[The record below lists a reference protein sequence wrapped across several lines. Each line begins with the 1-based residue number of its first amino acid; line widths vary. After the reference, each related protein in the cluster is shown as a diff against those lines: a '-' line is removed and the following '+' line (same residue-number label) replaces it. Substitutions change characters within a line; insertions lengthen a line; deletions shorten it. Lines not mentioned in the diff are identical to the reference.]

1 MTETASPAP
10 APRRSGHG
18 RRAAGPARVARPA
31 PPSGLVL
38 LLWGVAI
45 AVVTVDQL
53 TKAWAMSA
61 LSDGHRIRVLGDVLG
76 LVLVRN
82 PGAAFSFATGQTWIF
97 TMVAVVVTVIVI
109 RVSRRLGTR
118 WWAVTLGLILGGAV
132 GNLIDRLVRDPGV
145 FRGHVVDFIDYAGFF
160 VGNVADIAIVGAAVA
175 VIVLSLIGL
184 EIDGTRGAETRRGQA
199 AAAAA
204 VLGEDALPAGAGAAA
219 GAAAGAMEPGSGEP
233 AFAVVPDEPA
243 FAVVPDEPEEAAAEA
258 AGAEERLA
266 EAESAAAEAA
276 SPEAEAAETAEVL
289 NSAAEAADAERVES
303 EELASLE
310 IGPDYDEVPGSGLAH
325 AEHQPHA
332 DGPDE
337 EPEEEL

>member
-45 AVVTVDQL
+45 AVVAVDQL

-97 TMVAVVVTVIVI
+97 TIVAVVVTVIVI

-118 WWAVTLGLILGGAV
+118 WWAVTLGLVLGGAV

-184 EIDGTRGAETRRGQA
+184 EIDGTRGAETRRGQ